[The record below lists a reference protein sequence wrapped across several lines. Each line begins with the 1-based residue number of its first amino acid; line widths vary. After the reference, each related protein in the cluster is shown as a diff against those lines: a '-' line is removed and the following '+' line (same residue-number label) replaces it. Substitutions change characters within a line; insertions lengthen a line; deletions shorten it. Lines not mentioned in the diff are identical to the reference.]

1 MANKAWGDLYFGA
14 GSWGEQ
20 ATDVI
25 VPVGTQ
31 SGWGRATFGE
41 GAWNSPV
48 PIDALSL
55 NTGTVSFVAN
65 AKVLADGN
73 EVQTEVCD
81 ITFS

>member
-31 SGWGRATFGE
+31 SGWGRATFG
-41 GAWNSPV
+41 
-48 PIDALSL
+48 
-55 NTGTVSFVAN
+55 
-65 AKVLADGN
+65 
-73 EVQTEVCD
+73 
-81 ITFS
+81 